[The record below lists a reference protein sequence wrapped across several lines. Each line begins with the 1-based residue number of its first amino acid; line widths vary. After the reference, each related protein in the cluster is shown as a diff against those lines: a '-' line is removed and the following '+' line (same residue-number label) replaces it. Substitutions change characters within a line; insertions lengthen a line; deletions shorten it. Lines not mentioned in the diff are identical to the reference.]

1 MRTINEIIVHC
12 SDTPEG
18 RNDKAEDIRRWHVN
32 GNGWSDIGYH
42 YVVDLDGTIEIGRDV
57 ALVGAHATGH
67 NANSVGVCYV
77 GGRDAKT
84 GCSKDT
90 RTDAQKVSLRV
101 LLQHLRAMFPDA
113 RIIGHC
119 NVSKKQCPCFDAKNE
134 YKDL

>member
-18 RNDKAEDIRRWHVN
+18 RNDKAADIRRWHVN

-42 YVVDLDGTIEIGRDV
+42 YVVDLDGTIELGRDV

-67 NANSVGVCYV
+67 NANSIGVCYV
-77 GGRDAKT
+77 GGRDSQT
-84 GCSKDT
+84 GCGKDT
-90 RTDAQKVSLRV
+90 RTDAQKVSLMV
-101 LLQHLRAMFPDA
+101 LLKYLRARFPEA

-119 NVSKKQCPCFDAKNE
+119 DVSKKRCPCFDAKNE

>member
-42 YVVDLDGTIEIGRDV
+42 YVVDLDGTIELGRDV
-57 ALVGAHATGH
+57 SLVGAHATGH
-67 NANSVGVCYV
+67 NANSVGVCYI
-77 GGRDAKT
+77 GGRDAEK
-84 GCSKDT
+84 GCGKDT

-101 LLQHLRAMFPDA
+101 LLQHLRARFPEA

-119 NVSKKQCPCFDAKNE
+119 NVSKKRCPCFDAKNE

>member
-1 MRTINEIIVHC
+1 MRIINEIIVHC

-42 YVVDLDGTIEIGRDV
+42 YVVDLDGTIELGRDV

-67 NANSVGVCYV
+67 NANSVGVCYI
-77 GGRDAKT
+77 GGRDAQT
-84 GCSKDT
+84 GCGKVT

-101 LLQHLRAMFPDA
+101 LLQHLRARFPEA

-119 NVSKKQCPCFDAKNE
+119 NVSKKRCPCFDAKNE

>member
-42 YVVDLDGTIEIGRDV
+42 YVVDLDGTIELGRDV

-67 NANSVGVCYV
+67 NANSLGVCYI
-77 GGRDAKT
+77 GGRDAQT
-84 GCSKDT
+84 GCGKDT

-101 LLQHLRAMFPDA
+101 LLQHLRARFPDA

-119 NVSKKQCPCFDAKNE
+119 NVSNKRCPCFDAKNE

>member
-42 YVVDLDGTIEIGRDV
+42 YVVDLDGTIELGRPIEL
-57 ALVGAHATGH
+57 AGAHATGH

-77 GGRDAKT
+77 GGRDAQTK
-84 GCSKDT
+84 GAKDT

-101 LLQHLRAMFPDA
+101 LLQHLRARFPEA

-119 NVSKKQCPCFDAKNE
+119 NVSHKPCPCFDAKNE

>member
-42 YVVDLDGTIEIGRDV
+42 YVVDLDGTIELGRDV

-67 NANSVGVCYV
+67 NANSVGVCYI

-84 GCSKDT
+84 GCGKDT

-101 LLQHLRAMFPDA
+101 LLQHLRARFPEA

-119 NVSKKQCPCFDAKNE
+119 DVSKKQCPCFDAKNE

>member
-42 YVVDLDGTIEIGRDV
+42 YVVDLDGTIELGRDV

-77 GGRDAKT
+77 GGRDAQT
-84 GCSKDT
+84 GRAKDT

-101 LLQHLRAMFPDA
+101 LLQHLRARFPEA

-119 NVSKKQCPCFDAKNE
+119 NVSHKQCPCFDAKNE